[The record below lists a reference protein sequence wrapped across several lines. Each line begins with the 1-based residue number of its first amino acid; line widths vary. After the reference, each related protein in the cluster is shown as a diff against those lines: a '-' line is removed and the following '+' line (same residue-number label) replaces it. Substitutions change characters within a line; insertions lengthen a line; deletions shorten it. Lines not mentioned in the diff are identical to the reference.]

1 MCWNNGEEEAT
12 VWSRQ
17 FHAALYQL
25 FYEENKYILFTN
37 ISMVKKKTV
46 YQPKWE
52 KPVSKFKK

>member
-17 FHAALYQL
+17 FHALYQL

-37 ISMVKKKTV
+37 ISMVKKKKL
-46 YQPKWE
+46 YINLNE
-52 KPVSKFKK
+52 KSL

>member
-37 ISMVKKKTV
+37 ISMVKKKKL
-46 YQPKWE
+46 YINLNE
-52 KPVSKFKK
+52 KSL